1 MSSGIK
7 GKVTGLMIVVFIIV
21 LILTAAASLFLGT
34 ANIGYVDVF
43 RILLH
48 HIPGLGGHISIDGI
62 PEKRAD
68 GSRTHTEN
76 RCVQSEKNCNRC
88 AKAGS

>member
-48 HIPGLGGHISIDGI
+48 HISLAGISVLGI
-62 PEKRAD
+62 P
-68 GSRTHTEN
+68 N
-76 RCVQSEKNCNRC
+76 QL
-88 AKAGS
+88 